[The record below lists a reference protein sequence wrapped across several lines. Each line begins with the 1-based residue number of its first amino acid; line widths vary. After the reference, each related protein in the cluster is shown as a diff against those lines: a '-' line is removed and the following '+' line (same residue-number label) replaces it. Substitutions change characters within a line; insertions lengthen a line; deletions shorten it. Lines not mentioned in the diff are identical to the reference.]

1 MRIDRRHRPWLAGT
15 LIAAG
20 LAAVLGAAA
29 ARADVGSPGS
39 TWPGLLLGG
48 VAAALI
54 LFSSMLGLRR
64 KLLRVPLGTMP
75 GWLRAHIW
83 LATLSLVCGLC
94 HGGLRLGGF
103 LTSALTLV
111 LVVCVGSGMV
121 GALLQHVLPGALSQG
136 GSTDSIREP
145 LRTIALLRR
154 RAYELVWAACGS
166 PPEVGG
172 ADARS
177 PALFDEPPHPPPK
190 DAMLPSGTL
199 LGQQQLGQFY
209 RGAVL
214 PFLHDRG
221 ETSANLGAAADAT
234 LAFDALTAALD
245 PQLHPALQ
253 RLSELCEQVRQARRQ
268 LLLQSLLHGWL
279 LLHVPLAMALL
290 VLLALHMLTVLRY

>member
-172 ADARS
+172 ADAVLFKRAPGGLDVDGLDDVLHEGRRRVRGRDREGRERGAERGWARHGDPLYRRIPRS
-177 PALFDEPPHPPPK
+177 P
-190 DAMLPSGTL
+190 
-199 LGQQQLGQFY
+199 
-209 RGAVL
+209 
-214 PFLHDRG
+214 
-221 ETSANLGAAADAT
+221 
-234 LAFDALTAALD
+234 
-245 PQLHPALQ
+245 
-253 RLSELCEQVRQARRQ
+253 
-268 LLLQSLLHGWL
+268 
-279 LLHVPLAMALL
+279 
-290 VLLALHMLTVLRY
+290 